1 MTVGDTDFGLQVG
14 IGFVG
19 RIVMAVFAFAGSI
32 VLGRILGP
40 DGYGTFYFLM
50 AIVLFAHN
58 PINGWATACRKRLTE
73 SEFPSGEAIG
83 ATVLGIAVGTAI
95 TLMSAFLLS
104 PIITRHTDNP
114 DSWVYLTILFVG
126 IISFTASLQI
136 LKATKHFGTST
147 WVEAARDIVRVLLQG
162 SLVIGGFGVA
172 GMVGGITAANLLIV
186 PMVFYLIGAR
196 PTVPSKESLL
206 AIWEFARSSIPS
218 GLVGIAQN
226 RMDVLLLGFL
236 VGTEVVGNYEIALK
250 MTMPAMFVAGVAQSG
265 LMGRIS
271 NLRSKGEPIVRDI
284 QNNLNYASII
294 GIPLFFGALT
304 MAEPLVV
311 TIYSNK
317 FAGAA
322 PFLIGLALF
331 RLLRTQKA
339 ILVATINGL
348 DRPEINLRISIV
360 VFSVNIG
367 IGVTLLY
374 IIGPL
379 GIVVATIMSE
389 LLAYGIRA
397 YYVDSM
403 MPNLSLIT
411 RPVYEQLAS
420 GVVMAIVVYTARQ
433 ALPIRF
439 WPMVIV
445 VVGIG
450 GLIYFAMLII
460 ISKSFSTTIRSIITS
475 LDYG

>member
-1 MTVGDTDFGLQVG
+1 
-14 IGFVG
+14 
-19 RIVMAVFAFAGSI
+19 MAVFAFAGSI

-73 SEFPSGEAIG
+73 SDFPSGEAIG

-95 TLMSAFLLS
+95 TLVSAFLLS
-104 PIITRHTDNP
+104 PIITSHTGNT
-114 DSWVYLTILFVG
+114 DSWVYLTVLFVG
-126 IISFTASLQI
+126 IISFTASLQV

-147 WVEAARDIVRVLLQG
+147 WVEAVRDIVRVILQG
-162 SLVIGGFGVA
+162 GLVISGFGVA
-172 GMVGGITAANLLIV
+172 GMVGGITVANLLIV
-186 PMVFYLIGAR
+186 PVVFYLIGAK

-284 QNNLNYASII
+284 QNNLAYASII
-294 GIPLFFGALT
+294 GIPLFFGTLT

-322 PFLIGLALF
+322 PFLVGLALF

-348 DRPEINLRISIV
+348 DRPDLNLRISTV
-360 VFSVNIG
+360 VFSVNI
-367 IGVTLLY
+367 ILGVALLY
-374 IIGPL
+374 IVGPL
-379 GIVVATIMSE
+379 GIVAATIVSE
-389 LLAYGIRA
+389 VLAYGTRA
-397 YYVDSM
+397 YYVGSM
-403 MPNLSLIT
+403 IPDLSLLT
-411 RPVYEQLAS
+411 RPIYEQFAS
-420 GVVMAIVVYTARQ
+420 GIVMAIVVYAAREV
-433 ALPIRF
+433 LPMRF

-445 VVGIG
+445 VIGIG
-450 GLIYFAMLII
+450 GLTYFMMLFT
-460 ISKSFSTTIRSIITS
+460 ISKSLRTTMRSIVADAS
-475 LDYG
+475 SR